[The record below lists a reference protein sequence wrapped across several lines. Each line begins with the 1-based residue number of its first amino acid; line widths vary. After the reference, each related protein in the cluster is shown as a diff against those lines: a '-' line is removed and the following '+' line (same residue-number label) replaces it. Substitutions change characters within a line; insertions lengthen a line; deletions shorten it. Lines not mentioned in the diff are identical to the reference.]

1 MRLKLYALVLF
12 LLYAPTAHC
21 NTLRVPQ
28 DYHTIQLALDAA
40 QPGDTIEIAAGTYE
54 GFYVSKESCRI
65 VGIPGAVVA
74 GRVNIYEPGVTLE
87 GLTFTGGIT
96 AFYGV
101 SVMSCVFDGD
111 RLALN
116 NAEGWSTIIDC
127 VFDASAL
134 RMEYSDAVVY
144 ESMFVGCDQP
154 IGMNEICQ
162 LLVSESEF
170 YRNGETDGSEC
181 ASVRFDSC
189 LFWDSPLR
197 VQGDQTSLIGCRVRG
212 DVVMDA
218 YECLGPNVSSEI
230 VDCRITGDVVLVGLW
245 GFEYAIRDSLIVGEI
260 IGEWE
265 DLGGNTIRASRH
277 LFTASA
283 R

>member
-28 DYHTIQLALDAA
+28 DYPTIQLALDAA

-54 GFYVSKESCRI
+54 GFYVPKESCKV
-65 VGIPGAVVA
+65 VGLPGATVS
-74 GRVNIYEPGVTLE
+74 GRVNVYEPGVTLE
-87 GLTFTGGIT
+87 GLTFSGGIT

-101 SVMSCVFDGD
+101 TVKSCVFDGD

-134 RMEYSDAVVY
+134 RMEYSDSVVGDCLFVNCETPIHMTELGQLWVVGSLFYDNGATDGDECANIVFQDCLFENSPAVV
-144 ESMFVGCDQP
+144 
-154 IGMNEICQ
+154 
-162 LLVSESEF
+162 
-170 YRNGETDGSEC
+170 
-181 ASVRFDSC
+181 
-189 LFWDSPLR
+189 
-197 VQGDQTSLIGCRVRG
+197 QGTQTSLIGCRVRG